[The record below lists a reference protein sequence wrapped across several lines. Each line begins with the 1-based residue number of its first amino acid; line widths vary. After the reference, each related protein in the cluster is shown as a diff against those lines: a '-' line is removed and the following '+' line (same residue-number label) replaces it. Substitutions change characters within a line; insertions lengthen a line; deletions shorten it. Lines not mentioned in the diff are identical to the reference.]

1 MTFRVGKDRKQHWI
15 VTACNDGYLKVFCP
29 MSVSVIKIIKGIS
42 GNPVCISVAG
52 VGHLPSLKEQ
62 REVMAVGYDDDT
74 FIVYSILKD
83 FKPLYRGVG
92 HRAFVS

>member
-1 MTFRVGKDRKQHWI
+1 
-15 VTACNDGYLKVFCP
+15 